1 MTWFILIAFFT
12 IFAVVLGKLVY
23 ETSSGKYPKFNNKND
38 ETANNM
44 FFFYQ
49 RWLSD

>member
-23 ETSSGKYPKFNNKND
+23 ETSCGKYPKFNNKND
-38 ETANNM
+38 ETSNIINI
-44 FFFYQ
+44 YQ
-49 RWLSD
+49 RGWLSD